1 MPIQPD
7 ELRTGGAI
15 LGAVASS
22 LLQQRQQAMLL
33 QAGDQVGI
41 YRVLRELG
49 RGGMAVVYLAER
61 ADGEYTQQV
70 ALKWMQGGR
79 LDTEA
84 EALFRRE
91 RQALADLRH
100 PHIARLL
107 DGGHTED
114 GRPWF
119 AMELIEG
126 APLDRHC
133 VQASLPL
140 AQRLALFQQ
149 VCAAVAFAHARGVLH
164 RDIKPSNVLVDAD
177 GSAKLLDFG
186 IAHLIGEE
194 AGPATLAH
202 TPGFASPEQLRGEV
216 PTVAS
221 DVYQLGRLLAALL
234 CGDERERA
242 TLAASA
248 VVTSTPVSSACEAP
262 ASALPLRLPT
272 DLAAI
277 LGRAGAATI
286 EHRYPTVSALAA
298 DVDAFLAGRVVTA
311 RRPTVAYVAARFV
324 RRHPV
329 AVAATAL
336 GLALAIAA
344 GVWFTWRLQAER
356 DAADYQARVAGSV
369 LDFLREDLLAAA
381 DPGAVPGREMSVRE
395 ALDRAS
401 DSAAAR
407 FAGQPVEE
415 GAIRTTLAGLYLQLG
430 RLAEAEVE
438 ARRAE
443 SLAAHPQADSAQR
456 LSARAALIDVL
467 VARDQLDEAERL
479 ARGLALSSAAALG
492 ASAEAT
498 LWADLNLA
506 LIERRRGHF
515 ETAEQAYA
523 ELTARAAAAHGDR
536 HALVRMA
543 RRDRAEALQ
552 MLGRHA
558 EALPLAESVHAEFV
572 IELGKQHPQTL
583 QLASQIG
590 TLYRHAG
597 DFEAAMRW
605 LEPTLQAR
613 VQVLGQQHPETL
625 LTRNEL
631 ATVLQE
637 LKRFDEAETLFREVL
652 DARLVAL
659 GEAHQFTRNSM
670 SNLGLLY
677 TLWGKL
683 DLAAPLY
690 ERTLAIELAQIG
702 DRHPDTLALM
712 HNIAGLY
719 RRQQRMA
726 DAMAMH
732 DRAVQGAEA
741 SEHLGP
747 AAWQTALFR
756 AGRASTLQ
764 ASGQL
769 AAAET
774 EFSRAR
780 DILAAT
786 LGPTHART
794 LRATELLEAVRQQRA
809 EAGSG

>member
-7 ELRTGGAI
+7 ELRTGGAL

-33 QAGDQVGI
+33 KAGDQVGI
-41 YRVLRELG
+41 YRVVRELG

-70 ALKWMQGGR
+70 ALKWMQGAR

-107 DGGHTED
+107 DGGHTGD

-140 AQRLALFQQ
+140 TQRLALFQQ
-149 VCAAVAFAHARGVLH
+149 VCAAVAFAHARGILH

-186 IAHLIGEE
+186 IAQLIGEE
-194 AGPATLAH
+194 AGPGSGAH

-216 PTVAS
+216 PTVSS
-221 DVYQLGRLLAALL
+221 DVYQLGRLLAVLL
-234 CGDERERA
+234 CDDEIERA
-242 TLAASA
+242 TVAATRVADTIEQSS
-248 VVTSTPVSSACEAP
+248 TSDTPAP
-262 ASALPLRLPT
+262 ALPLRLPT
-272 DLAAI
+272 DLVAI
-277 LGRAGAATI
+277 LRKATQPQPAL
-286 EHRYPTVSALAA
+286 RYPTANALAA
-298 DVDAFLAGRVVTA
+298 DVDAYLAGRVVAA
-311 RRPTVAYVAARFV
+311 RRPTVAYVLGRFV

-329 AVAATAL
+329 AVTASVL
-336 GLALAIAA
+336 GLALAIGSGA
-344 GVWFTWRLQAER
+344 WFTWRLQAER

-381 DPGAVPGREMSVRE
+381 DPGAAPGREMSVRE

-401 DSAAAR
+401 ESAAAR

-415 GAIRTTLAGLYLQLG
+415 GAIRTTLAGLYQQLG
-430 RLAEAEVE
+430 RLAEAAEE
-438 ARRAE
+438 ARRAQ
-443 SLAAHPQADSAQR
+443 SLATHPQANAEQR
-456 LSARAALIDVL
+456 RGAHVALVDVL
-467 VARDQLDEAERL
+467 LARDQLDEAETL
-479 ARGLALSSAAALG
+479 AQGLALESAAALG
-492 ASAEAT
+492 ASAETT
-498 LWADLNLA
+498 LWAELSLA

-523 ELTARAAAAHGDR
+523 ELAARAAAVHGDR
-536 HALVRMA
+536 HPLVRVA

-558 EALPLAESVHAEFV
+558 EALPLAEAVHAEFASD
-572 IELGKQHPQTL
+572 LGTQHPQTL

-597 DFEAAMRW
+597 DFEVAMRW
-605 LEPTLQAR
+605 LEQALQAR
-613 VQVLGQQHPETL
+613 VQVLGTVHPETL
-625 LTRNEL
+625 VTRNEL

-637 LKRFDEAETLFREVL
+637 LKRYAEAESLFRDVL

-677 TLWGKL
+677 TLWGRL

-732 DRAVQGAEA
+732 DRAVEGAEA
-741 SEHLGP
+741 SEDLGP

-780 DILAAT
+780 DILSST

-794 LRATELLEAVRQQRA
+794 LRATELLEAVRKERA
-809 EAGSG
+809 AAGE